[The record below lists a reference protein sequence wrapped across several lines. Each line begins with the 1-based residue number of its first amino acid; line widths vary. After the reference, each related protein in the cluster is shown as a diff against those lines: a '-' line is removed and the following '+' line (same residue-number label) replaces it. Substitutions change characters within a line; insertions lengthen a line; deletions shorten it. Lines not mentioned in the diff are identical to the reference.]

1 MLATILQIILL
12 IEFALC
18 VLLIFINRRQDT
30 RYEKRRMEEIEKL
43 RISIDNHRNEL
54 IQQNRALEHLVSKCF
69 KEG

>member
-1 MLATILQIILL
+1 MLATILEIILL
-12 IEFALC
+12 VEFSFSI
-18 VLLIFINRRQDT
+18 LLVFVNRRQDT

-54 IQQNRALEHLVSKCF
+54 VQQNKALEHLVSKCF